1 MSPDMTTA
9 LIALTVCGLVLL
21 VSAVQRVA
29 GFGFGL
35 VMAPFLVVLL
45 DPHEGVMLAN
55 LLSLVPPLF
64 IMWELR
70 SHIEW
75 RKFLWLSLGGLAI
88 MMPAAW
94 VSVQAPAGPLYIVV
108 GAVVL
113 AGLVASSLFAGRVH
127 VDGAALQTA
136 TGVTAGAGAVI
147 AGVAA
152 PPLTIYGM
160 LSRWPLL
167 PMIAT
172 MQPLWVVIAAAS
184 VGSKWYL
191 GDGVVP
197 GLPWWGWLGAL
208 VAMPLGIWIGRM
220 IQNAV
225 DAKVVSRFVVGL
237 AVVGALLALV
247 TGVRMTFF

>member
-1 MSPDMTTA
+1 MTPVLVA
-9 LIALTVCGLVLL
+9 LCICGLVLL

-29 GFGFGL
+29 GFGFGMVL
-35 VMAPFLVVLL
+35 APFLVVLL
-45 DPHEGVMLAN
+45 NPHEGVMLAN

-70 SHIEW
+70 IHIEW
-75 RKFLWLSLGGLAI
+75 KKFLWLALGSTVI

-108 GAVVL
+108 GAMVL
-113 AGLVASSLFAGRVH
+113 MGLVASSVFAGRVH
-127 VDGAALQTA
+127 MDGRILQGL
-136 TGVTAGAGAVI
+136 TGATAGAGAVI
-147 AGVAA
+147 AGVGA

-172 MQPLWVVIAAAS
+172 MQPLWLIMAATA

-208 VAMPLGIWIGRM
+208 AAMPLGIWIGRK
-220 IQNAV
+220 IQHAV
-225 DAKVVSRFVVGL
+225 DAAVVSRFVIGL
-237 AVVGALLALV
+237 AVVGALLALA

>member
-1 MSPDMTTA
+1 MTSA
-9 LIALTVCGLVLL
+9 LVALCICGLVLL

-45 DPHEGVMLAN
+45 NPHEGVMLAN

-70 SHIEW
+70 AHIEW
-75 RKFLWLSLGGLAI
+75 KKFLWLALGSLLI
-88 MMPAAW
+88 MLPAAW
-94 VSVQAPAGPLYIVV
+94 VSVQAPPGPLYIAV

-113 AGLVASSLFAGRVH
+113 AGLIASSLFAGRVQ
-127 VDGAALQTA
+127 VDGRTLQSLTGAA
-136 TGVTAGAGAVI
+136 GGAGAVI

-172 MQPLWVVIAAAS
+172 MQPLWVVMAAS
-184 VGSKWYL
+184 AVGSKWYL
-191 GDGVVP
+191 GDGALP
-197 GLPWWGWLGAL
+197 GLPWWGWAGAL
-208 VAMPLGIWIGRM
+208 AAMPLGIWIGRK
-220 IQNAV
+220 IQHAV
-225 DAKVVSRFVVGL
+225 DATLVSRFVVGL
-237 AVVGALLALV
+237 AVAGALLALA
-247 TGVRMTFF
+247 TGVQMTFL

>member
-1 MSPDMTTA
+1 
-9 LIALTVCGLVLL
+9 
-21 VSAVQRVA
+21 
-29 GFGFGL
+29 
-35 VMAPFLVVLL
+35 MAPFLVVLL

-55 LLSLVPPLF
+55 LLSLVPPFF

-75 RKFLWLSLGGLAI
+75 RKFFWLSLGGLAI

-113 AGLVASSLFAGRVH
+113 AGLLASSIVAGRVH
-127 VDGAALQTA
+127 VDGATLQTT
-136 TGVTAGAGAVI
+136 TGATAGAGAVI

-172 MQPLWVVIAAAS
+172 MQPFWVVIAAAS

-197 GLPWWGWLGAL
+197 GLPWWGWLGTLFAI
-208 VAMPLGIWIGRM
+208 PLGVWIGRL

-237 AVVGALLALV
+237 AVVGALLALI